1 TATRWS
7 ARPRASPTTC
17 ARATCRSKRR
27 VSAMASSSIPPRWRS
42 TRPRQPHAA
51 PSCAPRSR
59 RTAGRSVLEEPMVRA
74 SSRLL
79 ALVVLGAVGACSP
92 GAAPPAKPSQ
102 GSAPQSTVAAPAAPA
117 TTAPAA
123 AAAKPA
129 REPTTVRITDI
140 QITSAAGS
148 YIAAEK
154 GYFREEGIDA
164 QFIPM
169 GAADQ
174 VPAIVANSADVAG
187 AAINAFLFNAV
198 ARGVPVKGVADH
210 GANLKD
216 ASAGGVVF
224 RKDLYDSGAI
234 RGPADLRGRK
244 IGLSNSGSA
253 SDIALDRYLHEGGL
267 DLTEMDLN
275 YMGFPDLIPAFANKA
290 IDAGYWQEPFTTI
303 AVDRGLVV
311 RGPIGYDVY
320 PNQQIAVVLFR
331 DKLLSDRDLGLHYLR
346 AYTRGV
352 RDYVKAMQDR
362 DPAMF
367 DQVVPILIEHTTVKE
382 RALYEKA
389 IPSGLKPD
397 PIPNVQS
404 IVDDQEW
411 YIAHGQQQERVNVQD
426 FIDTSLVEEAIRQ
439 LGPAGR

>member
-1 TATRWS
+1 MKR
-7 ARPRASPTTC
+7 TTLQ
-17 ARATCRSKRR
+17 T
-27 VSAMASSSIPPRWRS
+27 
-42 TRPRQPHAA
+42 
-51 PSCAPRSR
+51 
-59 RTAGRSVLEEPMVRA
+59 
-74 SSRLL
+74 L
-79 ALVVLGAVGACSP
+79 ALAAACALAACSP
-92 GAAPPAKPSQ
+92 GAAPPAAPSQ
-102 GSAPQSTVAAPAAPA
+102 GGAGAPP
-117 TTAPAA
+117 TTAASPAA
-123 AAAKPA
+123 AQPAAQPS

-154 GYFREEGIDA
+154 GYFAEEGIDA
-164 QFIPM
+164 QFLPM

-224 RKDLYDSGAI
+224 RKDLYDSGAV
-234 RGPADLRGRK
+234 RNPADFKGRK

-303 AVDRGLVV
+303 AVERGLVV

-331 DKLLSDRDLGLHYLR
+331 DKLLTDRDLGLRYLR

-352 RDYVKAMQDR
+352 RDYVKAMQDH
-362 DPAMF
+362 DPTMF
-367 DQVVPILIEHTTVKE
+367 DQVVPILIEHTTVKD
-382 RALYEKA
+382 RSLYEKA

-404 IVDDQEW
+404 ISDDQEW

-426 FIDTSLVEEAIRQ
+426 FIDTSMIEEVIRQ
-439 LGPAGR
+439 LGSAGR

>member
-1 TATRWS
+1 MA
-7 ARPRASPTTC
+7 PTNFRLF
-17 ARATCRSKRR
+17 AL
-27 VSAMASSSIPPRWRS
+27 
-42 TRPRQPHAA
+42 AA
-51 PSCAPRSR
+51 AC
-59 RTAGRSVLEEPMVRA
+59 
-74 SSRLL
+74 
-79 ALVVLGAVGACSP
+79 ALVACSP
-92 GAAPPAKPSQ
+92 GGAAPAKPGQS
-102 GSAPQSTVAAPAAPA
+102 SAPAQATAGSPPQSPNPGGSPSSA
-117 TTAPAA
+117 TTSSPPGSGGAA
-123 AAAKPA
+123 A
-129 REPTTVRITDI
+129 RQPTTVRITDI

-154 GYFREEGIDA
+154 GYFKEEGVDA

-216 ASAGGVVF
+216 ASAGGVAI

-244 IGLSNSGSA
+244 IGLSNSGSS
-253 SDIALDRYLHEGGL
+253 SDIALDHYLHEGGL
-267 DLTEMDLN
+267 DYSEMDLN

-290 IDAGYWQEPFTTI
+290 IDAAYWQEPFTTI
-303 AVDRGLVV
+303 ALDRGLIV

-331 DKLLSDRDLGLHYLR
+331 DKLLADRDLGVRYLR

-352 RDYVKAMQDR
+352 RDYVKAMQDH

-367 DQVVPILIEHTTVKE
+367 DQVVPLLIEHTTVKE

-389 IPSGLKPD
+389 IPSGLKAD

-404 IVDDQEW
+404 IADDQEW
-411 YIAHGQQQERVNVQD
+411 YIAHGQQQDRVNIQD
-426 FIDTSLVEEAIRQ
+426 MIDTSMVQEAINQ

>member
-1 TATRWS
+1 MLS
-7 ARPRASPTTC
+7 LCPRMLALLLVGVLVAC
-17 ARATCRSKRR
+17 GGGA
-27 VSAMASSSIPPRWRS
+27 
-42 TRPRQPHAA
+42 AA
-51 PSCAPRSR
+51 PAKPR
-59 RTAGRSVLEEPMVRA
+59 P
-74 SSRLL
+74 
-79 ALVVLGAVGACSP
+79 
-92 GAAPPAKPSQ
+92 AAPP
-102 GSAPQSTVAAPAAPA
+102 TAAQ
-117 TTAPAA
+117 PAA
-123 AAAKPA
+123 AARPA
-129 REPTTVRITDI
+129 RAPTTVRITDI

-164 QFIPM
+164 QFVPM

-224 RKDLYDSGAI
+224 RKDLYDSGAL

-267 DLTEMDLN
+267 DISETDLN

-290 IDAGYWQEPFTTI
+290 IDAAYWQEPFTTI
-303 AVDRGLVV
+303 ALDRGLIV

-331 DKLLSDRDLGLHYLR
+331 DKLLNDRDLGLRYLR
-346 AYTRGV
+346 AYVRGV

-367 DQVVPILIEHTTVKE
+367 DQVVPLLIEHTTVKE

-411 YIAHGQQQERVNVQD
+411 YIAHGHQQERVNVQD
-426 FIDTSLVEEAIRQ
+426 MIDTSMVEEAIRQ

>member
-1 TATRWS
+1 M
-7 ARPRASPTTC
+7 RPISF
-17 ARATCRSKRR
+17 
-27 VSAMASSSIPPRWRS
+27 
-42 TRPRQPHAA
+42 HA
-51 PSCAPRSR
+51 
-59 RTAGRSVLEEPMVRA
+59 
-74 SSRLL
+74 L
-79 ALVVLGAVGACSP
+79 ALAAACALAACSP
-92 GAAPPAKPSQ
+92 GAAPPTKPSA
-102 GSAPQSTVAAPAAPA
+102 GSAPAQPPAAAPAAAP
-117 TTAPAA
+117 TAAQPA

-154 GYFREEGIDA
+154 GYFREEGVDA
-164 QFIPM
+164 QFVPM

-216 ASAGGVVF
+216 ASAGGVAI
-224 RKDLYDSGAI
+224 RKDLWDSGAV

-244 IGLSNSGSA
+244 LALSNSGSA

-267 DLTEMDLN
+267 DITQMDIT
-275 YMGFPDLIPAFANKA
+275 YMGFPDIIPAFANKA
-290 IDAGYWQEPFTTI
+290 IDAAYWQEPFTTI
-303 AVDRGLVV
+303 ALDRGLIV

-331 DKLLSDRDLGLHYLR
+331 DKLLNDRDLGVRYLR
-346 AYTRGV
+346 AYVRGV
-352 RDYVKAMQDR
+352 RDYVKAMQER

-404 IVDDQEW
+404 IIDDQEW
-411 YIAHGQQQERVNVQD
+411 YIAHGHQQERVNVQEL
-426 FIDTSLVEEAIRQ
+426 IDLSLVQEAIQQ
-439 LGPAGR
+439 LGPVGR

>member
-1 TATRWS
+1 
-7 ARPRASPTTC
+7 
-17 ARATCRSKRR
+17 
-27 VSAMASSSIPPRWRS
+27 
-42 TRPRQPHAA
+42 
-51 PSCAPRSR
+51 
-59 RTAGRSVLEEPMVRA
+59 
-74 SSRLL
+74 
-79 ALVVLGAVGACSP
+79 
-92 GAAPPAKPSQ
+92 
-102 GSAPQSTVAAPAAPA
+102 
-117 TTAPAA
+117 
-123 AAAKPA
+123 
-129 REPTTVRITDI
+129 VRITDI

-154 GYFREEGIDA
+154 GYFKEEGVDA
-164 QFIPM
+164 QFVPM

-224 RKDLYDSGAI
+224 RKDLYDSGAV
-234 RGPADLRGRK
+234 RGPADLKGRK

-253 SDIALDRYLHEGGL
+253 SDIALDHYLHEGGL
-267 DLTEMDLN
+267 DLTEMDLQ

-290 IDAGYWQEPFTTI
+290 IGAAYWQEPFTTI
-303 AVDRGLVV
+303 ALDRGLIV

-331 DKLLSDRDLGLHYLR
+331 DKLLNDRDLSVRYLR
-346 AYTRGV
+346 AYVRGV
-352 RDYVKAMQDR
+352 RDYVKAMQEK

-367 DQVVPILIEHTTVKE
+367 DQVVPLLIEHTTVKE

-404 IVDDQEW
+404 ISDDQDW

-426 FIDTSLVEEAIRQ
+426 FIDTSMVEEAIHQ

>member
-1 TATRWS
+1 M
-7 ARPRASPTTC
+7 
-17 ARATCRSKRR
+17 ATCTPEELMKL
-27 VSAMASSSIPPRWRS
+27 VSL
-42 TRPRQPHAA
+42 H
-51 PSCAPRSR
+51 
-59 RTAGRSVLEEPMVRA
+59 
-74 SSRLL
+74 
-79 ALVVLGAVGACSP
+79 LVVLATVSAVLACSS
-92 GAAPPAKPSQ
+92 GAAPATKPSQ
-102 GSAPQSTVAAPAAPA
+102 GSAPAQPPAAAPAAP
-117 TTAPAA
+117 TTAAQPA

-154 GYFREEGIDA
+154 GYFKEEGIDA
-164 QFIPM
+164 EFVRM

-216 ASAGGVVF
+216 ASAGGVAF
-224 RKDLYDSGAI
+224 RKDLYDSGAL

-244 IGLSNSGSA
+244 IGLSASGSA
-253 SDIALDRYLHEGGL
+253 ADIALDRYLHEGGL
-267 DLTEMDLN
+267 DIGEMDLT

-290 IDAGYWQEPFTTI
+290 IDAAYWQEPFTTI
-303 AVDRGLVV
+303 ALDRGLIV

-331 DKLLSDRDLGLHYLR
+331 DKLLDDRDLAVRYLR
-346 AYTRGV
+346 AYVRGV

-362 DPAMF
+362 DPTMF
-367 DQVVPILIEHTTVKE
+367 NQVVPLLIEHTTVKE

-411 YIAHGQQQERVNVQD
+411 YLSHGYQQERINIQEL
-426 FIDTSLVEEAIRQ
+426 IDLSLVQEAIRQ
-439 LGPAGR
+439 LGSAGR

>member
-1 TATRWS
+1 MRF
-7 ARPRASPTTC
+7 
-17 ARATCRSKRR
+17 
-27 VSAMASSSIPPRWRS
+27 
-42 TRPRQPHAA
+42 
-51 PSCAPRSR
+51 
-59 RTAGRSVLEEPMVRA
+59 A
-74 SSRLL
+74 SSRL
-79 ALVVLGAVGACSP
+79 VVLATACVLAACSP

-102 GSAPQSTVAAPAAPA
+102 GSAPAPPTAAAPAAPP
-117 TTAPAA
+117 TAAQPA

-148 YIAAEK
+148 YIASEK

-164 QFIPM
+164 QFVPM

-216 ASAGGVVF
+216 ASAGGVAF
-224 RKDLYDSGAI
+224 RKDLYDSGAV

-244 IGLSNSGSA
+244 IGLSSSGSA
-253 SDIALDRYLHEGGL
+253 SDIALDHYLHQAGL
-267 DLTEMDLN
+267 DIREMDLQ
-275 YMGFPDLIPAFANKA
+275 YMNFPDLIPAFANRA
-290 IDAGYWQEPFTTI
+290 IDVAYWQEPFTTI
-303 AVDRGLVV
+303 ALDRGLIV
-311 RGPIGYDVY
+311 RGPIGFDVY

-331 DKLLSDRDLGLHYLR
+331 DKLLNDRELGVRYLR

-367 DQVVPILIEHTTVKE
+367 DQVVPLLIEHTTVKE

-404 IVDDQEW
+404 IIDDQEW
-411 YIAHGQQQERVNVQD
+411 YIAHGHQQERINVQD
-426 FIDTSLVEEAIRQ
+426 MIELSLVQEAIRQ